1 MGPMFVRGAGVFVV
15 VAALAAAA
23 CGRSSAPE
31 PPVLSVFAAISLTE
45 PLDQLADQF
54 KARTGVTVRLNLSG
68 SNTLAT
74 QIVNG
79 GPADVFV
86 SADEAQMDRV
96 AAAGLVDSSRRVR
109 LLSNRLVVIVSSTS
123 SLAFSVPADLAAP
136 SVKRFAM
143 ADPAAVPAGRY
154 ASAYLRARGVWPSLE
169 SRLVY
174 FPHVRAVSTAIAQGA
189 ADAAIVYRTDARV
202 ATGTRVLLEIDED
215 PRWAIVYPAAVLQRA
230 PHAEAA
236 RAFVTFLQEPASL
249 EVFEAAGF
257 VAIHRASSI

>member
-1 MGPMFVRGAGVFVV
+1 MFPRLSWVLV
-15 VAALAAAA
+15 VAGALAAAA

-31 PPVLSVFAAISLTE
+31 PPVVTVFAATSLTE
-45 PLDQLADQF
+45 PLGHLSEQF

-68 SNTLAT
+68 SNTLAA

-86 SADEAQMDRV
+86 SADDAQMDHV
-96 AAAGLVDSSRRVR
+96 AAAGRVDSSRRVR

-123 SLAFSVPADLAAP
+123 ALTFSVPADLAAP
-136 SVKRFAM
+136 VVKRFAM
-143 ADPAAVPAGRY
+143 ADPAAAPAGRY
-154 ASAYLRARGVWPSLE
+154 AAAYLRARGVWPSLE

-174 FPHVRAVSTAIAQGA
+174 FPDVRAVSTAIAQGA

-202 ATGTRVLLEIDED
+202 ASGTRVLLEIDED

-230 PHAEAA
+230 PHPEAA

-257 VAIHRASSI
+257 VAIPRASSM